1 MTTKTTS
8 TTLNLSSAFTAAK
21 AFFAFESGIA
31 AKRGAK
37 GAAVYKAGLRYTDCA
52 ASTSRLDTDQ
62 FASLKF
68 LALQAISDADT
79 RKMATM
85 SKEDFFAQK
94 KLLEGDELKAFQKFR
109 ATATAMAGPYMLSLG
124 AQLLACEPESVQK
137 KVADA
142 AAKAKAKRKAEKAKT
157 EKGDTAKTMQEKIIV
172 QLTNTVAIM
181 QGEGEPDGFDFVALQ
196 GTIAEALEIMGVKL
210 TK

>member
-1 MTTKTTS
+1 MTTETT
-8 TTLNLSSAFTAAK
+8 TTLDLSLAFKAAK
-21 AFFAFESGIA
+21 AFFTFESGIA

-37 GAAVYKAGLRYTDCA
+37 GAAVYKTGLRYTDCA
-52 ASTSRLDTDQ
+52 ASTTRLEKDQ
-62 FASLKF
+62 FAALKF
-68 LALQAISDADT
+68 LALQSISDADT

-85 SKEDFFAQK
+85 PKDDFFAQK
-94 KLLEGDELKAFQKFR
+94 KLLEGDELKAFQDFR
-109 ATATAMAGPYMLSLG
+109 AKATAMAGPYMLSLG
-124 AQLLACEPESVQK
+124 AQLLACEPKAVQK

-142 AAKAKAKRKAEKAKT
+142 AAKAKAKKKAKK
-157 EKGDTAKTMQEKIIV
+157 EKGETAKTMQEKIIV

-181 QGEGEPDGFDFVALQ
+181 QGDDEPDGFDFVALQ

>member
-1 MTTKTTS
+1 MTTKTT
-8 TTLNLSSAFTAAK
+8 TLDLSLAFTAAK

-37 GAAVYKAGLRYTDCA
+37 GAAVYKTGLRYTDCA
-52 ASTSRLDTDQ
+52 ASTTRLEKDQ
-62 FASLKF
+62 FAALKF
-68 LALQAISDADT
+68 LALQSISDADT

-85 SKEDFFAQK
+85 SKDDFFAQK
-94 KLLEGDELKAFQKFR
+94 KLLEGDELKAFQDFR
-109 ATATAMAGPYMLSLG
+109 AKATAMAGPYMLSLG
-124 AQLLACEPESVQK
+124 AQLLSCEPKAVQK

-142 AAKAKAKRKAEKAKT
+142 AAKVKADKKAKK
-157 EKGDTAKTMQEKIIV
+157 EKGETAKTMQEKIIV

-181 QGEGEPDGFDFVALQ
+181 QGDDEPDGFDFVALQ
-196 GTIAEALEIMGVKL
+196 GTIQEALEIMGVKL